1 MPTLPDLTAAAAD
14 LRLHLGDFHA
24 RHRADGVFHVAPGGP
39 GSVPALADLDVPE
52 LHVDLLPETPDPAA
66 QAVLHDLGYVPGPD
80 GWAHPGGWRLVFP
93 AHDSGWRA
101 RQQGLRALLRA
112 DPAAAAQYRQV
123 YRAAGREA
131 ADQALAEPASAR
143 HARVVGWA
151 PLAFVADALRTLE
164 APWMF
169 AAGAAI
175 DLHLGR
181 VARPHDDLDVVLP
194 YEAQDAVRAGLHARG
209 WRTDAVLD
217 GQYAAWDAPVV
228 PPHHQVHAR
237 HPALHGDV
245 VLHGVL
251 EGQQVVAVH
260 IQAVPGEA
268 QDLDFLALV
277 GQVRHAAALD
287 LRQGAHLLRHG
298 AFQGLHQPAF
308 QGALSLEAEVALVG
322 DHGAQ
327 LAPDAGAVHL
337 HFQHLAGL
345 QLEDL
350 ARVVP
355 LGGLRDEVTEAV
367 RAVLAG
373 VHVRHTPRL
382 RRAPPKGSHRHLGSA
397 PSIRASTSRSVSR
410 PAA

>member
-24 RHRADGVFHVAPGGP
+24 RHRADGVFYVAPGGP
-39 GSVPALADLDVPE
+39 GSVPTLADLDVPE

-66 QAVLHDLGYVPGPD
+66 QAVLRALGYVPGPD

-101 RQQGLRALLRA
+101 RQQALRALLRA

-143 HARVVGWA
+143 HAGVVGWA
-151 PLAFVADALRTLE
+151 PLAFVADALRGLE

-169 AAGAAI
+169 AAGAAM

-194 YEAQDAVRAGLHARG
+194 YEAQDAVRAQLHARG

-217 GQYAAWDAPVV
+217 GQYAAWDAPVL

-237 HPALHGDV
+237 HPALPDV
-245 VLHGVL
+245 LMLDLMFTDLSGGTWHYRRDP
-251 EGQQVVAVH
+251 AVTRPL
-260 IQAVPGEA
+260 AEVRRVDGRGWP
-268 QDLDFLALV
+268 FLA
-277 GQVRHAAALD
+277 
-287 LRQGAHLLRHG
+287 
-298 AFQGLHQPAF
+298 P
-308 QGALSLEAEVALVG
+308 EVALLFKAGMPGRPPRPKDEADFRRV
-322 DHGAQ
+322 
-327 LAPDAGAVHL
+327 APTLDPVARAWLRGTL
-337 HFQHLAGL
+337 
-345 QLEDL
+345 D
-350 ARVVP
+350 RVVP
-355 LGGLRDEVTEAV
+355 G
-367 RAVLAG
+367 
-373 VHVRHTPRL
+373 HPWQ
-382 RRAPPKGSHRHLGSA
+382 
-397 PSIRASTSRSVSR
+397 
-410 PAA
+410 AAL